1 MKLLLIAGH
10 GAGDPGA
17 IGNGYQEATEAR
29 KVVSALAQSLD
40 GCCDVDTYPTSRNA
54 YSDYQAGSLN
64 QTAQFPQYDAVL
76 ELHFNASAAG
86 AADGKYKGVE
96 AYVTTTETDT
106 ALASALCG
114 ALETLGF
121 PNRGVKRK
129 NWSVIATARRQSVSA
144 VLLEVCFIDDPDDM
158 QAYTSKFDAIIQAIA
173 DAIIQEYGLEKEGS
187 SVSYE
192 EFKEHMKRYEAEKA
206 AMPPGAWSEEDRK
219 WLESTGIMAG
229 GRYQSSSTREESG
242 AMMHRLYNHIME
254 RFSSV
259 K

>member
-1 MKLLLIAGH
+1 MNLLLIAGH

-29 KVVSALAQSLD
+29 KVVAALSNALN
-40 GCCDVDTYPTSRNA
+40 GYCDVDTYPISRNA
-54 YSDYQAGSLN
+54 YSDYQAGSLS
-64 QTAQFPQYDAVL
+64 QTAQFSQYDAVM

-96 AYVTTTETDT
+96 AYVTTTETKTD
-106 ALASALCG
+106 LASALCKS
-114 ALETLGF
+114 LESIGF

-129 NWSVIATARRQSVSA
+129 NWSVIAAARRQGVPA
-144 VLLEVCFIDDPDDM
+144 VLLEICFIDDPDDM
-158 QAYTSKFDAIIQAIA
+158 KLYTSKFDAIIQAIA
-173 DAIIQEYGLEKEGS
+173 NAIIKEYGLEKEGS

-219 WLESTGIMAG
+219 WLESTGIMTG
-229 GRYQSSSTREESG
+229 GRYQASSTREESG
-242 AMMHRLYNHIME
+242 AMMHRLYEKIMQVV
-254 RFSSV
+254 FG
-259 K
+259 